1 MDIYILLL
9 FAVLI
14 IGLFVGWLI
23 AHGQASGVINELES
37 RVRTAQTA
45 AENAKLDFTNAQS
58 ELIVKDSRINTLN
71 ANIGIL
77 EERLRLAERRRE
89 EFTTTITRL
98 QDELRIANTDRLAF
112 EVELRRC
119 HTELVELRAQL
130 AKALVEADE
139 LRARIAAEETEREI
153 AALRAQFT
161 SEAAGS
167 EGAEF
172 QAALTTPPELETE
185 VNADEAEVQG
195 EPIAPA
201 KPPGDA
207 EVAPAADAAPQIATA
222 ELEARAAALQSEI
235 LSLRDG
241 LATLTFAGAELVA
254 AYEKRIREYEDRLAR
269 PQRSGTIEEQ
279 GITPA
284 ETAGGVD
291 DNASAEAAQEGEP
304 NLALPSKLAALEA
317 ELDAIFAG
325 KVELEAQLHT
335 RTTELENLQKRY
347 DALRADL
354 DAEIAHKAGLTA
366 QTDAAV
372 AELRDLRARLAR
384 AEADLDALLGPVEMP
399 AGEPA
404 PDLAAKLGLLRARF
418 ADLDQTR
425 AYLVAQIEAKTAELD
440 DLRARLARVEADLD
454 ALLGPVEIP
463 AGEPAPDLTAKLG
476 LLRARFADL
485 DQIRASLAAQIEAK
499 TAELDDL
506 RARLARAEADLDA
519 LLGPVEMPAGEP
531 APDLAAKL
539 GLLRARFAD
548 LDQIRASLA
557 AQIEAKTAELDDLRA
572 RLARAE
578 ADLDV
583 WLHSQPETLGG
594 EAPADLSAKLVLAMS
609 RADSLK
615 QAKVDAEAR
624 IAGLSAQLT
633 QLRAD
638 LEANAQARA
647 ELEARLQDKQAEFA
661 ELSDQ
666 LATVQGELDAAK
678 QAKDL
683 LEAQLAVTKDALQAR
698 QVEFDKLQEQ
708 LTAVTAE
715 RDALKSAV
723 ETKSTASA
731 AEISADE
738 RLQLVRERVKRGKE
752 LAMSAAIEAGSAVQ
766 SSECPQD
773 LAMTKGIGAV
783 FEQRLYAAGIG
794 TFWELANLTG
804 DDLKLVLELD
814 DRQLLRIDLDKIRA
828 DARRL
833 AAETN
838 SVGRVWQGAEAD
850 DFEVLE
856 GIGNMYER
864 KLYEAGICTYEAL
877 ANTPIERL
885 MEICPPTKLRKPNYA
900 GWIAQARSL
909 AAQKRRQSQ

>member
-425 AYLVAQIEAKTAELD
+425 ASLV
-440 DLRARLARVEADLD
+440 
-454 ALLGPVEIP
+454 
-463 AGEPAPDLTAKLG
+463 
-476 LLRARFADL
+476 
-485 DQIRASLAAQIEAK
+485 
-499 TAELDDL
+499 
-506 RARLARAEADLDA
+506 
-519 LLGPVEMPAGEP
+519 
-531 APDLAAKL
+531 
-539 GLLRARFAD
+539 
-548 LDQIRASLA
+548 

-723 ETKSTASA
+723 EAKSTASA

-804 DDLKLVLELD
+804 DDLKHILELD
-814 DRQLLRIDLDKIRA
+814 DLQLLRIDLDKIRA

-850 DFEVLE
+850 DLEALE
-856 GIGNMYER
+856 GIGSVYER

-885 MEICPPTKLRKPNYA
+885 MEICPPTKLRKPDYA

>member
-418 ADLDQTR
+418 ADLDQ
-425 AYLVAQIEAKTAELD
+425 
-440 DLRARLARVEADLD
+440 
-454 ALLGPVEIP
+454 
-463 AGEPAPDLTAKLG
+463 
-476 LLRARFADL
+476 
-485 DQIRASLAAQIEAK
+485 
-499 TAELDDL
+499 
-506 RARLARAEADLDA
+506 
-519 LLGPVEMPAGEP
+519 
-531 APDLAAKL
+531 
-539 GLLRARFAD
+539 
-548 LDQIRASLA
+548 IRASLA

-814 DRQLLRIDLDKIRA
+814 DRQLLRIDLDKVRA

-885 MEICPPTKLRKPNYA
+885 MEICPPTKLRKPDYA